1 MATPNRP
8 VSDVKQMGLM
18 IRSSAEL
25 NLLAAALEAYKAS
38 SPSDRTVV
46 LEDLRRR
53 VSSLQTYFKQAN
65 ALEQIRKASERRN
78 TQTRKL
84 GPSYEQG

>member
-1 MATPNRP
+1 MATPKRP

-18 IRSSAEL
+18 IRTSAEI
-25 NLLAAALEAYKAS
+25 NLIAAALEAFKAA

-53 VSSLQTYFKQAN
+53 VSSLQTYFKHLN
-65 ALEQIRKASERRN
+65 ALDTIRKASERRN
-78 TQTRKL
+78 AQSRKI
-84 GPSYEQG
+84 GPAYE